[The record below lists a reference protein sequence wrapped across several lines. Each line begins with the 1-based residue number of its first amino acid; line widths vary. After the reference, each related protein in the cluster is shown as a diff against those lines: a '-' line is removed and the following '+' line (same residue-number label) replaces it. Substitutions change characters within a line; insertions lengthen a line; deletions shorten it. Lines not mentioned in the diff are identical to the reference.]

1 MTDIREKYSRSIKI
15 VRTVEG
21 SFTNERIYCLFD
33 NKAVINLKKHLLMF
47 YNMPFED
54 YLEFCGLPAD
64 YPWMPERTRVMKEQ
78 AAQRMAEL
86 GVDDRELQPEAPQ
99 WPKRPSKR
107 DEGKSAH

>member
-1 MTDIREKYSRSIKI
+1 MTDIREKYSPSIKI

-21 SFTNERIYCLFD
+21 SVTNARIYCLFD
-33 NKAVINLKKHLLMF
+33 NKPVINLRKHLLMF

-64 YPWMPERTRVMKEQ
+64 YPSVPERTRIMKEQ
-78 AAQRMAEL
+78 AALKMAEL
-86 GVDDRELQPEAPQ
+86 GVDDHELPPEPPQ
-99 WPKRPSKR
+99 WPKCPRKN